1 MTDTTRPL
9 AGKTCL
15 ITGGTGGI
23 GRVTA
28 RELARLGAAVT
39 VVGRSREAGDSL
51 VAEIRN
57 AHGAAAGR
65 FVAADLSSRA
75 EIARLAE
82 AVLESTPSL
91 DILVNNAGVMVGSHR
106 SSADGVELT
115 FAVNHLAY
123 VQLTHLLLPALRAA
137 APSRIVNVASNAHR
151 GVTLDFDDLEHEKR
165 FRGFL
170 VYKRS
175 KLCNLYFTYQLA
187 PRLEGER
194 ITVNALH
201 PGFVRTE
208 IGTRNR
214 GVPGLVWKLLA
225 LMAIPV
231 EEGAK
236 TSIHL
241 AGAPEVDGVTGR
253 YFDKGRPVASSP
265 ASYDEAAAKR
275 LWEISAHMLG
285 L

>member
-1 MTDTTRPL
+1 MTDTKRPL

-15 ITGGTGGI
+15 VTGGTGGI

-28 RELARLGAAVT
+28 RELARMGAAVT
-39 VVGRSREAGDSL
+39 VVGRSREAGESL
-51 VAEIRN
+51 VAEIRD

-65 FVAADLSSRA
+65 FLAADLSSRA
-75 EIARLAE
+75 EIARLAD
-82 AVLESTPSL
+82 AVLESTPGL
-91 DILVNNAGVMVGSHR
+91 DILVNNAGVMAGSR
-106 SSADGVELT
+106 RLTVDGVELT

-151 GVTLDFDDLEHEKR
+151 GVALDFDDLQHETR
-165 FRGFL
+165 YRGFH

-187 PRLEGER
+187 PRLESER

-214 GVPGLVWKLLA
+214 WAPGIVWSLLS
-225 LMAIPV
+225 LIAIPV

-241 AGAPEVDGVTGR
+241 AGAREVDGVTGR
-253 YFDKGRPVASSP
+253 YFDKGRPVSSSP
-265 ASYDEAAAKR
+265 ASYDAAAARR
-275 LWEISAHMLG
+275 LWEISVDMLG